1 MVRLPFTRSG
11 MTIRLST
18 RPPKVARFSE
28 PEDVLPTSAIRR
40 CTGTDRELP
49 QFLVL
54 QGEVTNLS
62 RPSPSSAPLRGRRG
76 LTSLAG
82 RYLRRGMPCV
92 DRTSSSEGSRCRFGG
107 RSPSSNQF
115 RAPRSSCEHCY
126 ERRILSRVLLAPGVH
141 SARTRGEPP
150 LGLRFPHLPAKGGA
164 FHENR
169 GAFRR
174 LALERARGLLP
185 VFIRAGLSST
195 QYLCPE
201 EHRRFAD

>member
-11 MTIRLST
+11 MATRLST

-28 PEDVLPTSAIRR
+28 PEGVLPTSAIRR
-40 CTGTDRELP
+40 CTGTDRELLR
-49 QFLVL
+49 FLVL
-54 QGEVTNLS
+54 QGKVTNLS
-62 RPSPSSAPLRGRRG
+62 LPSPSSAPSRGRHG

-82 RYLRRGMPCV
+82 RASGEACLCV
-92 DRTSSSEGSRCRFGG
+92 DRTSSSEGSRRRFGG

-115 RAPRSSCEHCY
+115 RAPHSSCEHCY

-141 SARTRGEPP
+141 PARTRGEPP
-150 LGLRFPHLPAKGGA
+150 LGLRFPRRPAKGGA
-164 FHENR
+164 FHEDR
-169 GAFRR
+169 GAFHRR
-174 LALERARGLLP
+174 APGRARGLLP